1 MAQYEA
7 FACNNDSNMYRTEQ
21 MFPRL
26 ILCIGF
32 SKAMF
37 YCCYPRNYEI
47 MEVFINLYNNP
58 HTISRQNVMLLYIRV
73 FVVLIWPC
81 SRQEREKL
89 DITLDSTVFV
99 FRVME
104 MQSNHILSKFIQIKW
119 DYLECL
125 NALPSGQDKVYGSR
139 L

>member
-37 YCCYPRNYEI
+37 YCCYPRNY
-47 MEVFINLYNNP
+47 
-58 HTISRQNVMLLYIRV
+58 VMLLYIRV

-81 SRQEREKL
+81 SR
-89 DITLDSTVFV
+89 
-99 FRVME
+99 
-104 MQSNHILSKFIQIKW
+104 
-119 DYLECL
+119 
-125 NALPSGQDKVYGSR
+125 
-139 L
+139 